1 MEATTTEAG
10 EGRSL
15 SYVRS
20 KLASLLAFA
29 PLGIWTVI
37 HVWNNL
43 ASLRGEAEWQ
53 ASVTHYGHPIS
64 LLITSIVVL
73 LPLVLHTVWGILRL
87 RTSRP
92 NNTRYGYFEN
102 LKYLLQRLSAVGV
115 LAFLGAHLWLAFLH
129 PRIVEK
135 HPEKFADIAAEMHH
149 NPPTLIVYLLGTL
162 GVAYHLGNGLS
173 GFAWNWGITSSRKAV
188 IRMEKVGIVLF
199 VILLVMSWAAIYGLW
214 RAGAAFPAPVD

>member
-1 MEATTTEAG
+1 MEATTAPAG

-29 PLGIWTVI
+29 PLTIWTII

-43 ASLRGEAEWQ
+43 AVFKGAEAWQ
-53 ASVTHYGHPIS
+53 ANVTQYSHPVS
-64 LLITSIVVL
+64 LLVTALVVL
-73 LPLVLHTVWGILRL
+73 LPLVLHTIWGIARL

-115 LAFLGAHLWLAFLH
+115 FFFLGAHLWLAFLH

-135 HPEKFADIAAEMHH
+135 QPEAFADIAAQMHH
-149 NPPTLIVYLLGTL
+149 HTPTLIVYLLGTL
-162 GVAYHLGNGLS
+162 GVAYHIGNGLT
-173 GFAWNWGITSSRKAV
+173 GFAWNWGLTPSRKAV
-188 IRMEKVGIVLF
+188 LRAERLGIVLF
-199 VILLVMSWAAIYGLW
+199 VVLLVMSWAAIYGLW
-214 RAGAAFPAPVD
+214 QAGAALPPSTP